1 MVSCDWDPGII
12 EVILGSKGK
21 TEADGERG
29 KVSFFL
35 SRLYSIDSIRVER
48 NQRGGAYRGWFN
60 GRDMVNRDMIVG
72 ARDKATLGILELVV
86 SSVGWILILFFMMR
100 QSHGDQGIQ
109 SKIFQ
114 FTKLNKGHFYFGK
127 LGAANLWMKYL
138 CGGISLCKITG
149 DKYMIDL
156 DSGEEVKR
164 ETREYYIICIALEAL
179 LIGSNF
185 FFISTSFRGESL
197 IEFWFS
203 MAQGQLVGSMGE
215 LRNGE
220 GTLKRLKITVAHFD
234 NSDLIKSFSRILV
247 GRCMNPPAQ
256 EMKALLSNLPK
267 IWKLEDRVIGKDLGL
282 GKFQFEFEKEE
293 DMEGVLK
300 LQPYHFDYWMIA
312 VAKWQPK
319 RSINYP
325 SEIPFWVRVLGV
337 SKEFRTVPTFE
348 SI

>member
-1 MVSCDWDPGII
+1 M
-12 EVILGSKGK
+12 E
-21 TEADGERG
+21 
-29 KVSFFL
+29 
-35 SRLYSIDSIRVER
+35 
-48 NQRGGAYRGWFN
+48 
-60 GRDMVNRDMIVG
+60 
-72 ARDKATLGILELVV
+72 
-86 SSVGWILILFFMMR
+86 
-100 QSHGDQGIQ
+100 
-109 SKIFQ
+109 
-114 FTKLNKGHFYFGK
+114 TK
-127 LGAANLWMKYL
+127 
-138 CGGISLCKITG
+138 
-149 DKYMIDL
+149 
-156 DSGEEVKR
+156 
-164 ETREYYIICIALEAL
+164 
-179 LIGSNF
+179 
-185 FFISTSFRGESL
+185 
-197 IEFWFS
+197 
-203 MAQGQLVGSMGE
+203 GQLVGSMGE

-220 GTLKRLKITVAHFD
+220 GTRKRLKITVAHFD